1 MSVPDSREKRQP
13 VLLTVKSV
21 RDLGPRYRRITFTS
35 TALSHYPPCSNGA
48 HIKIMLSHD
57 GQSEPVLPT
66 MTATGPKWASPEDKP
81 LLRTFSVRE
90 LRRETGEMDIDFA
103 LHGDLGPASRFA
115 LNARPGDKLGISPP
129 GGPYPM
135 LKPAS
140 QYYLAGDL
148 TALPAIS
155 AMLEEMP
162 ADSRGYV
169 AIQVSDETDI
179 LDLRSPAG
187 VEVQWFIG
195 QPDQVQ
201 PLIDQFCQQPFSA
214 ETTAETTAKQ
224 IADSYFWLGGEEQI
238 VVGLRRFIRRELD
251 VERTQVYAIPYW
263 RFGTDEDS
271 YHTSRH
277 QAVDN

>member
-1 MSVPDSREKRQP
+1 MSVPDNRVKRLP

-21 RDLGPRYRRITFTS
+21 QDLGPRYRRITFTS
-35 TALSHYPPCSNGA
+35 PELAHYPPCSNGA
-48 HIKIMLSHD
+48 HIKIMLSQD

-66 MTATGPKWASPEDKP
+66 MTATGPKWESPEDKP

-115 LNARPGDKLGISPP
+115 LNARPGDQLGISPP

-140 QYYLAGDL
+140 HYYLAGDL

-155 AMLEEMP
+155 AMLEDMP

-179 LDLRSPAG
+179 QDLRSPAG

-201 PLIDQFCQQPFSA
+201 PLIDQFCQQPFST
-214 ETTAETTAKQ
+214 EMT
-224 IADSYFWLGGEEQI
+224 ADSYFWLGGEEQI

-263 RFGTDEDS
+263 RFGIDEDS

-277 QAVDN
+277 QVVDN